1 MTRRD
6 KEEMMELI
14 ETELMPLIQTLDI
27 PADRAGLSEEWNA
40 LVEAASEL
48 QEALEELL

>member
-6 KEEMMELI
+6 KEEMMELL
-14 ETELMPLIQTLDI
+14 ETELMPLIATLDI
-27 PADRAGLSEEWNA
+27 PAAKAGLFQEWEA

-48 QEALEELL
+48 IAALEEII